1 MGSKIENIEN
11 IKGIKEIGCTEVFKA
26 CLENKSNFII
36 ITDSSNPTKIHKANC
51 SFVKPENFQ
60 EKVIDNK
67 CKNGEYYCC
76 PSLNEAIEYASNKLN
91 KGNVDI
97 EDLKC
102 KECLGND

>member
-1 MGSKIENIEN
+1 MVCKLESRKAFE
-11 IKGIKEIGCTEVFKA
+11 A

-36 ITDSSNPTKIHKANC
+36 ITDSSNPMKIHKADC
-51 SFVKPENFQ
+51 PFIKPENFQ

-76 PSLNEAIEYASNKLN
+76 SSLNEAIEYALNKLN
-91 KGNVDI
+91 KEELNKEDVDI

-102 KECLGND
+102 KECLGNDQKL